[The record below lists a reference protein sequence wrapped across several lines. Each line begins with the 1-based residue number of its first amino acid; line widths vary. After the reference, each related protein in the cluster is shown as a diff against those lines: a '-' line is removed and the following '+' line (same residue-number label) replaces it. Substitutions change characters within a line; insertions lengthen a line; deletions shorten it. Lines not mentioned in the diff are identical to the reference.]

1 MAVKALIKRVVP
13 ETKAREMIPLFRQM
27 RSLAMNQEGYI
38 SGETLRNLN
47 NPEEFLVISNWQSS
61 DAWVKWLKSVDRQR
75 IQEQIDALLGGA
87 TQYEV
92 FHYGFSSN
100 NAHEC
105 AIQWLDL
112 KGLQNLTGGRLQI
125 VPGDPQ
131 CHPGQG
137 QLRLG
142 HNEVPLGFVEP
153 HQGTHAGLVLL
164 FHQVPLLLHQLG
176 GGLLQGQLLLGVSI
190 WVTTSCTSDTT
201 WILALSRMRSISKSR
216 ARASPW
222 RARVSPPEKMFQ
234 RSPTPMLLPKSSPS
248 NPCRPGAPRATTR

>member
-92 FHYGFSSN
+92 FHYGFS
-100 NAHEC
+100 E
-105 AIQWLDL
+105 
-112 KGLQNLTGGRLQI
+112 
-125 VPGDPQ
+125 
-131 CHPGQG
+131 
-137 QLRLG
+137 
-142 HNEVPLGFVEP
+142 
-153 HQGTHAGLVLL
+153 
-164 FHQVPLLLHQLG
+164 
-176 GGLLQGQLLLGVSI
+176 
-190 WVTTSCTSDTT
+190 
-201 WILALSRMRSISKSR
+201 
-216 ARASPW
+216 
-222 RARVSPPEKMFQ
+222 
-234 RSPTPMLLPKSSPS
+234 
-248 NPCRPGAPRATTR
+248 